1 MTDDTG
7 KPPTDPKWLD
17 FADESGNGQ
26 GGPVGPIPDQVP
38 PAPVQPAAPPAPQG
52 GVPGHPGIAPT
63 YPNQQPIPPGAA
75 ANPAGPPTQRR
86 NPYISQPQP
95 GPAPFQPQH
104 AQLDQI
110 ALSRQ
115 MKKAPETGWRRAVF
129 SATGGRINPG
139 ESKEQLRI
147 NALIERVRQP
157 IRGDFRLA
165 VLSLKGGVGKT
176 TTTIGLGATF
186 ASLRGDRVIAVDANP
201 DLGTLATRSRKQTNS
216 TVRDLLKDPNVA
228 RYADVRSHTSQAGSR
243 LEILASERDPAV
255 SEAFS
260 EDDYREVVK
269 ILRNHYNIILT
280 DCGTGLMHS
289 AMKGVLDLAH
299 GIVLVTSPAL
309 DGAQSASTTLDWLV
323 HHGYEQLVAQSVV
336 VISSAKP
343 GGVPIDTDAMTQHFL
358 GKTRAVH
365 AIPYDKHLAEG
376 AEVDLELVS
385 KKTRTAFIELA
396 ASVADAFPLAHGN

>member
-1 MTDDTG
+1 MTEENLT
-7 KPPTDPKWLD
+7 PENPSWVN
-17 FADESGNGQ
+17 FAD
-26 GGPVGPIPDQVP
+26 DQ
-38 PAPVQPAAPPAPQG
+38 
-52 GVPGHPGIAPT
+52 
-63 YPNQQPIPPGAA
+63 AA
-75 ANPAGPPTQRR
+75 AGQPEAPARPVPTHQAQAPAVQAPASQAPAGPPQPQMYQQVPAQQASTR
-86 NPYISQPQP
+86 NPYIQQGSAS
-95 GPAPFQPQH
+95 PAPFQPKGG
-104 AQLDQI
+104 LDQI
-110 ALSRQ
+110 ALSKQ

-129 SATGGRINPG
+129 SATGGRVNPG
-139 ESKEQLRI
+139 ESKEQLRL

-176 TTTIGLGATF
+176 TTTIGLGATY

-201 DLGTLATRSRKQTNS
+201 DLGTLGTRSRKQTDS

-260 EDDYREVVK
+260 DEDYRAVVK

-309 DGAQSASTTLDWLV
+309 DGAQSASATLDWLH
-323 HHGYEQLVAQSVV
+323 HHGYGELAAQSVV
-336 VISSAKP
+336 VVSSAKP

-365 AIPYDKHLAEG
+365 TIPYDRHLAEG
-376 AEVDLELVS
+376 AEIDLELMA

-396 ASVADAFPLAHGN
+396 ASVADTFPLAHGN